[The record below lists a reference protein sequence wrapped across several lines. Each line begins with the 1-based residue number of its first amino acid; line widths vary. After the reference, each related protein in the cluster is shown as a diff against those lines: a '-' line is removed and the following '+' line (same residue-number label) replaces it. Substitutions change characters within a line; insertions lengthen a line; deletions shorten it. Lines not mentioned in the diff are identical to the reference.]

1 MSFSNVTP
9 QNTVTKANA
18 GATSAGVDPI
28 FIPELWSDEIIAAYK
43 NNLVVAN
50 LVNKMP
56 MAGKKGDTLHIP
68 KPTRGEATLKG
79 AATTVN
85 IQQTGNS
92 EVIISIDRHFE
103 YSRLIE
109 DIVDV
114 QAMDSMRKFYTDDA
128 GYALA
133 RQMDTDLHALGK
145 SLGDGDG
152 TSYAHSAAF
161 QFNTTTG
168 AAEAL
173 DLDGPSDVGEFND
186 RGFRDLIQILD
197 DADVPM
203 DNRCLVVPPSAR
215 NTIMGIDRYQSS
227 DFVDGRGVQN
237 GQIGTLYGIDVYV
250 STNCPEIEAGYKA
263 GLLMHKDAFVL
274 AEQMAI
280 RSQTQYKQ
288 EFLATLYTADCLYG
302 LQVLRPEAGVVI
314 ALPN

>member
-1 MSFSNVTP
+1 MATTTYVNADPTSV
-9 QNTVTKANA
+9 VTKANA
-18 GATSAGVDPI
+18 GRE

-43 NNLVVAN
+43 NNLVLAN

-68 KPTRGEATLKG
+68 RPTRGEATLKG

-85 IQQTGNS
+85 IQQTAND
-92 EVIISIDRHFE
+92 EVVIVINRHFE

-152 TSYAHSAAF
+152 TSYAHSRAF

-173 DLDGPSDVGEFND
+173 DLDGVADVGEFND

-197 DADVPM
+197 DSDVPM

-250 STNCPEIEAGYKA
+250 STNCPEIEAGVGYKA
-263 GLLMHKDAFVL
+263 GLLMHKDAFVM
-274 AEQMAI
+274 AEQMGI

-288 EFLATLYTADCLYG
+288 EYLATLYTADCLYG
-302 LQVLRPEAGVVI
+302 LEVLRPEAGLVI